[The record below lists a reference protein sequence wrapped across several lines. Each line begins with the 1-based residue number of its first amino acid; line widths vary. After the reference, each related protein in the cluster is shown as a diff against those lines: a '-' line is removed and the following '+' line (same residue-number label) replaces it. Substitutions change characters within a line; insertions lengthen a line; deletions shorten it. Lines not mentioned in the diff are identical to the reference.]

1 MVKQNQESIVLSSN
15 PQRSLGNPVMKQ
27 LANLAPLCKIANKN
41 KANAFNFIN
50 ALIKVCQAS
59 KVIKKESKL
68 SDEKS
73 NKTINKSP
81 FVQRINLEN
90 DSARDQVISEDL
102 SPSKI
107 NSYPSDQNMENFDI
121 MLKDLNCANNFSE
134 TQGSLIGNMTKN
146 KY

>member
-1 MVKQNQESIVLSSN
+1 
-15 PQRSLGNPVMKQ
+15 MKQ

-90 DSARDQVISEDL
+90 DSARD
-102 SPSKI
+102 
-107 NSYPSDQNMENFDI
+107 
-121 MLKDLNCANNFSE
+121 
-134 TQGSLIGNMTKN
+134 
-146 KY
+146 